1 MKGSTVHWMYSCKE
15 VSQLISDSMD
25 RALPFYQRVL
35 MRLHLVMCKYCSRCI
50 EHFEIIRAASV
61 YEELH
66 GSELDES
73 RRLSHDGKERLKKFL
88 NNHRH

>member
-1 MKGSTVHWMYSCKE
+1 
-15 VSQLISDSMD
+15 MD

-35 MRLHLVMCKYCSRCI
+35 MRLHLIMCKYCARCS
-50 EHFEIIRAASV
+50 EQFEIIRAASLH
-61 YEELH
+61 EELH

-88 NNHRH
+88 INHLQ